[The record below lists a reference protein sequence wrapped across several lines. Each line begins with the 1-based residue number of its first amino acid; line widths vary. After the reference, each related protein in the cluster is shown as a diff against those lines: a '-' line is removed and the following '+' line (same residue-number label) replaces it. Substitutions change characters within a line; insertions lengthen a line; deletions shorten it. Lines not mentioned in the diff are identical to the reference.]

1 MPYTIGEYAQRK
13 ITEIVSAYHRVRC
26 IEKDDSNWKVC
37 DERQEWQKQLEW
49 SRLKYIS
56 EIIGDNYLS
65 EETKDMLDE
74 IEEWCSE
81 NQDLYETD

>member
-1 MPYTIGEYAQRK
+1 MPYTIGEYAQLK
-13 ITEIVSAYHRVRC
+13 ITEIVSTYHRVRY
-26 IEKDDSNWKVC
+26 IVKNDSNWKFC

-49 SRLKYIS
+49 SRLKYVS

-74 IEEWCSE
+74 IEEWYSE
-81 NQDLYETD
+81 NQNLYETN

>member
-1 MPYTIGEYAQRK
+1 MK
-13 ITEIVSAYHRVRC
+13 N
-26 IEKDDSNWKVC
+26 DSNWKIC

-49 SRLKYIS
+49 SRLKYVS

-74 IEEWCSE
+74 IEEWYSE
-81 NQDLYETD
+81 NQDLYETN